1 MRRYETIF
9 IVDPDIS
16 EEIRNQL
23 FTKSKELVASMGGF
37 LALFDEWGAKK
48 LAYDIKKKS
57 RGYYVR
63 MDFCGGADLVNEL
76 ERSFRLD
83 DKYLKFMTILLDS
96 DADPEKIAAELDE
109 AKKAEEST
117 ETATEA
123 TEEVKEAKEAEA
135 ETTETE
141 TAEEE

>member
-16 EEIRNQL
+16 EEVRSQL
-23 FTKSKELVASMGGF
+23 FTKSKEMVASMGGF
-37 LALFDEWGAKK
+37 LAEFDEWGAKK

-57 RGYYVR
+57 RGFYVR
-63 MDFCGGADLVNEL
+63 MDYCGNADLVNEL

-96 DADPEKIAAELDE
+96 DADPEKISAEIAE
-109 AKKAEEST
+109 AR
-117 ETATEA
+117 
-123 TEEVKEAKEAEA
+123 EAKESAEA
-135 ETTETE
+135 EAGETQEAEAATTETE